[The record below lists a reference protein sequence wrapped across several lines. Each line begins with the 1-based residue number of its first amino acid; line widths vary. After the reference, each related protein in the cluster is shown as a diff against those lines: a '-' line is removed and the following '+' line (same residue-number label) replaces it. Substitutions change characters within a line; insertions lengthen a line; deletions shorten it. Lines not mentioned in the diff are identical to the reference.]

1 MQRIK
6 NGIAMT
12 DNEFIKMEADDRP
25 ILWSDIKGYE
35 GFYRVSTDGQ
45 VQSVERVREYLNA
58 TIKSRI
64 LRQSPNPKGY
74 LMVKLYKDGDK
85 KTFPVHRLVAQAFIP
100 NPQNKPQI
108 DHIDGNTK
116 NNNVTNL
123 RWATNKENSN
133 NPVTLV
139 NRIGRPSHLKGKKVR
154 YTLVL
159 EEEEHCVQTQN
170 LLYQSQQLI
179 FR

>member
-1 MQRIK
+1 
-6 NGIAMT
+6 MT

-139 NRIGRPSHLKGKKVR
+139 NRIGRPSHLKGKKGALHPSFGRRGALCANSKSIISVS
-154 YTLVL
+154 T
-159 EEEEHCVQTQN
+159 TD
-170 LLYQSQQLI
+170 